1 MTLHG
6 VCLRK
11 MDELWQN
18 EGQAR
23 GLPLKRASG
32 KNQMVTMRDVA
43 EDSGFSPATVS
54 IVLNNAPL
62 ARYIAPATKRRI
74 EEIAKKL
81 GYRPNAMARFLRS
94 KRSHTVGLVF
104 FDISDP
110 FCTPV
115 LRGIENALYQSS
127 YVPIFADAH
136 NQRNRFERYLEML
149 LEHHVEALIV
159 VANWLV
165 VDIHVLA
172 DLSKRN
178 IPAATIGWEL
188 PGDTVSSVMVD
199 NEAGGRL
206 AMEHL
211 HQLGHRKI
219 AFIRGPKMLIDSG
232 PRWRGIQKYATSV
245 KMDIDA
251 GLVMQLPDSFD
262 ANSGFEGGHRFTEEL
277 LQKKKKFTAVV
288 AFDDMTA
295 LGAIRALTKAGIKVP
310 EQCSVVGFDDVPL
323 SSLSMPSL
331 TTVRQP
337 LEAMGTLAVNMVM
350 EGVNAS
356 LEKREWNTARHRP
369 NPELV
374 IRDSTRTAPS
384 SGADD

>member
-1 MTLHG
+1 
-6 VCLRK
+6 LR
-11 MDELWQN
+11 
-18 EGQAR
+18 EGQVPKDDVAR
-23 GLPLKRASG
+23 RGDPGLKRPGG
-32 KNQMVTMRDVA
+32 KDLTVTMRDVA
-43 EDSGFSPATVS
+43 KESGFSPATVS

-62 ARYIAPATKRRI
+62 ARYIASTTKKKI
-74 EEIAKKL
+74 EEVAKKM

-94 KRSHTVGLVF
+94 KRSHSVGVMF
-104 FDISDP
+104 FDITDP
-110 FCTPV
+110 YCTPI
-115 LRGIENALYQSS
+115 LRGIENALYQVS
-127 YVPIFADAH
+127 YVPIFADAQ
-136 NQRNRFERYLEML
+136 NQKNRFERYLEML

-159 VANWLV
+159 VANWLFI
-165 VDIHVLA
+165 DIQLVA

-232 PRWRGIQKYATSV
+232 PRWRGIQKYAASV

-262 ANSGFEGGHRFTEEL
+262 PNSGFEGGHRFTEEL
-277 LQKKKKFTAVV
+277 LQKKKKFTAIV